1 MPDLNEPNMIAAQEE
16 EAKQEIQTEQHLPP
30 MGFDVIKREFKQN
43 KLATFSLT
51 IFIVILLIAFIAPMF
66 MDLAEISRVNI
77 FARFTPPG
85 EDGFILGSN
94 EGGQDILSLLVIG
107 TRNSLIIAI
116 AVTII
121 TSLIGIGLGI
131 MAGYY
136 GGRVD
141 DGMMRI
147 IDFLMILPQLMIII
161 VITTIIQRNDIPTLI
176 TVISLM
182 GWMGITRLFRTAT
195 LSEASK
201 DYVAASK
208 TMGTP
213 DWKIMF
219 GEVMPNLSTL
229 IFTYLTLAFAGNIGL
244 ETGLSFLGFGLPIG
258 TPSLGTLISSANNPD
273 VIQNKTWIW
282 LPAVILVLVLMLSI
296 NYIGQALQKASDT
309 RQR

>member
-1 MPDLNEPNMIAAQEE
+1 MSNLNDQDVLKTEE
-16 EAKQEIQTEQHLPP
+16 EVAVKEVQQEQNLPP
-30 MGFDVIKREFKQN
+30 MGFSVIKREFKEN
-43 KLATFSLT
+43 KLATFSLI
-51 IFIVILLIAFIAPMF
+51 IFIAVLLVAFIAPLF
-66 MDLAEISRVNI
+66 MDMAEVNRVDIFSRY
-77 FARFTPPG
+77 TPPG

-94 EGGQDILSLLVIG
+94 EGGQDILSLLIIG
-107 TRNSLIIAI
+107 TRNSLIISI
-116 AVTII
+116 MVTII
-121 TSLIGIGLGI
+121 TSVAGIGLGI
-131 MAGYY
+131 MSGFY

-176 TVISLM
+176 TVISVM
-182 GWMGITRLFRTAT
+182 GWMSITRLFRTAT

-201 DYVAASK
+201 DYVSASK
-208 TMGTP
+208 TMGTS
-213 DWKIMF
+213 DIKIMF
-219 GEVMPNLSTL
+219 KEIMPNLSTL

-273 VIQNKTWIW
+273 IIQNKTWIW

-309 RQR
+309 RQQ